1 MEVRNEQRR
10 QRVFRR
16 HHLSRTAGGG
26 LEAVTSVAALHS
38 SDPATP
44 YLGLWAR
51 VAGFETEHLDS
62 LLLEERSLWRLHAM
76 RRTLFVVPTSEAGA
90 YLEGAAR
97 EIAAKERRRLLGW
110 LEVAVDSPDDWLTR
124 RGDEVAELLG
134 GGAELSTQEI
144 AQAIPALDVSL
155 RVGSGKWATTT
166 PAVSR
171 VVYQMAMEG
180 RIVRTGS
187 AGSWRSSQYRWAAA
201 TEWHHEP
208 VDRPEPTEARTRI
221 LSSYLRSH
229 GPATMTDLRWWTG
242 WTVANLRAALSALD
256 VAEVELE
263 SGGTGLILEGDTEF
277 EIDDD
282 PGVAFLPSLDP
293 TPMGWKERGWYLGP
307 HGASIFDRN
316 GNAGPTIWSV
326 AGIIGGWSQAPNG
339 TVLYRLLE
347 PVDDTTAELALQT
360 AASLTAWL
368 DGTVVTPRFRTP
380 LEKDLANR
388 KA

>member
-124 RGDEVAELLG
+124 RSDEVAELLG

-155 RVGSGKWATTT
+155 TVGSGKWATTT

-171 VVYQMAMEG
+171 IVYQMAMEG

-263 SGGTGLILEGDTEF
+263 SGGPGLALAGDTDF
-277 EIDDD
+277 DIDED

-293 TPMGWKERGWYLGP
+293 TPMGWKERDWYLGP
-307 HGASIFDRN
+307 HATSIFDRN
-316 GNAGPTIWSV
+316 GNAGPSIWSAV
-326 AGIIGGWSQAPNG
+326 GIVGGWSQTPDGN
-339 TVLYRLLE
+339 VCYRLLE
-347 PVDDTTAELALQT
+347 TVDATTEELVRQT
-360 AASLTAWL
+360 AAALTAWL

-380 LEKDLANR
+380 LEKELANR
-388 KA
+388 TA

>member
-1 MEVRNEQRR
+1 MKVRNEQRR
-10 QRVFRR
+10 QRVFQR
-16 HHLSRTAGGG
+16 HHLSGTASDG
-26 LEAVTSVAALHS
+26 LEAVRSVAAFHS

-44 YLGLWAR
+44 YLGLRAR
-51 VAGFETEHLDS
+51 VAGFEPDHLDS

-97 EIAAKERRRLLGW
+97 DIAAKERRRLLGW
-110 LEVAVDSPDDWLTR
+110 LETVVDAPDDWLTR
-124 RGDEVAELLG
+124 RGDEVTEVLAG
-134 GGAELSTQEI
+134 GRELSTQEI
-144 AQAIPALDVSL
+144 AQAVPALDVSL
-155 RVGSGKWATTT
+155 RVGSGKWVTTT

-171 VVYQMAMEG
+171 VLFQLAMEG

-187 AGSWRSSQYRWAAA
+187 AGSWRSSQYRWAA
-201 TEWHHEP
+201 TTGWHHETI
-208 VDRPEPTEARTRI
+208 DRPEPTEARARI

-242 WTVANLRAALSALD
+242 WTVANLRAALSVLD

-263 SGGTGLILEGDTEF
+263 SGGTGLVLDGDTEF

-293 TPMGWKERGWYLGP
+293 TPMGWKERAWYLGA
-307 HGASIFDRN
+307 HAESIFDRN
-316 GNAGPTIWSV
+316 GNAGPTIWSQ
-326 AGIIGGWSQAPNG
+326 AGIVGGWAQTPDGS
-339 TVLYRLLE
+339 VVYRLLE
-347 PVDDTTAELALQT
+347 PVDTATEDSVRETARALT
-360 AASLTAWL
+360 EWL

-380 LEKDLANR
+380 LEKELADPTG
-388 KA
+388 